1 MIFYNFEC
9 NAVSKFRLLPKPVPS
24 MACAKRETKNF
35 LLFKVSTLNWWMLNA
50 NLPLLP
56 VLCHWEWHFVQSF
69 VPKSS
74 DKLFQINLSGS
85 FAIRL
90 QKSLILVFI
99 LPGYFGIPLTKD
111 ELSVTDNHENILK
124 NMANKKE
131 NVTKL
136 QAEFSEVDRSIQ
148 DESSSLAEMSKAMK
162 ILQEQIEALQ
172 AENLRLEQDQKEN
185 HSKVRVRVANRLK
198 DIFLI

>member
-1 MIFYNFEC
+1 M
-9 NAVSKFRLLPKPVPS
+9 
-24 MACAKRETKNF
+24 
-35 LLFKVSTLNWWMLNA
+35 
-50 NLPLLP
+50 
-56 VLCHWEWHFVQSF
+56 
-69 VPKSS
+69 
-74 DKLFQINLSGS
+74 
-85 FAIRL
+85 
-90 QKSLILVFI
+90 
-99 LPGYFGIPLTKD
+99 
-111 ELSVTDNHENILK
+111 TDNHENILK

-148 DESSSLAEMSKAMK
+148 DESGSLAEMSKAMK

-185 HSKVRVRVANRLK
+185 HIKVRVRVANRLK

>member
-1 MIFYNFEC
+1 M
-9 NAVSKFRLLPKPVPS
+9 
-24 MACAKRETKNF
+24 
-35 LLFKVSTLNWWMLNA
+35 
-50 NLPLLP
+50 
-56 VLCHWEWHFVQSF
+56 
-69 VPKSS
+69 
-74 DKLFQINLSGS
+74 
-85 FAIRL
+85 
-90 QKSLILVFI
+90 
-99 LPGYFGIPLTKD
+99 
-111 ELSVTDNHENILK
+111 TDNHENILK

-185 HSKVRVRVANRLK
+185 HIKVRVRVANRLK

>member
-1 MIFYNFEC
+1 M
-9 NAVSKFRLLPKPVPS
+9 
-24 MACAKRETKNF
+24 
-35 LLFKVSTLNWWMLNA
+35 
-50 NLPLLP
+50 
-56 VLCHWEWHFVQSF
+56 
-69 VPKSS
+69 
-74 DKLFQINLSGS
+74 
-85 FAIRL
+85 
-90 QKSLILVFI
+90 
-99 LPGYFGIPLTKD
+99 TKD

-148 DESSSLAEMSKAMK
+148 DESGSLAEMSKAMK

-185 HSKVRVRVANRLK
+185 HIKVRVRVANRLK